1 MNLRSRLD
9 VVPFLLVQKPPL
21 QLGQVCRLRSCT
33 DLSLDSEWRLMRG
46 MGIGVALGALPA
58 IIGIKPA
65 WAGTTMAAGVDV
77 VVVNK
82 VCVLV
87 SMLICVVAFAVAVTV
102 CRTSDVT
109 LVTLVKVKN
118 WYHVGT
124 AARPAAPVGIG

>member
-21 QLGQVCRLRSCT
+21 QLEQVCRLSRCK
-33 DLSLDSEWRLMRG
+33 DLSSDSEWRLMRG
-46 MGIGVALGALPA
+46 MGVGVALGALPA

-65 WAGTTMAAGVDV
+65 WAGITMAAGVDV
-77 VVVNK
+77 VKKKK
-82 VCVLV
+82 VCVVV
-87 SMLICVVAFAVAVTV
+87 SMFIWVVAFVVAVTV

-124 AARPAAPVGIG
+124 AARPAAPVGMG